1 MRYYGQNT
9 FLAPCLMA
17 YVLALLSATH
27 HVLASPVAATGVDM
41 SLLFPPEPESVHIVE
56 LPLPP
61 VSPSN
66 ETGACTLS
74 INPHGT
80 GCIGK
85 DAELRNGNF
94 LPDNK
99 HIVASVTFA
108 GAPDVPQPGSAYSGV
123 QLIVI
128 KTDGRKF
135 PNGDAWKCITCG
147 IPTARRNG
155 STELLEYPQAFRD
168 GRRVLA
174 GNNIVDCGGAVL
186 SSPKCVPERAHI
198 YPIYWTNTVN
208 GSGPGG
214 AIRENRIHPD
224 NVHMGFSS
232 FTSTGGVLGQ
242 FAYFGRLVFNPFPV
256 TGEPRVP
263 RYELH
268 NVTRLYDPA
277 ALQPFSV
284 HGGKLTINPEAL
296 SVGELRG
303 FSGSGDE
310 IIYVGANRESCN
322 TDIFAANIDTGHVR
336 RITQHPGYADP
347 IDVSPDNKW
356 SVILDTR
363 STNRTMFM
371 AAMRGIPPLTDLVSS
386 TASVSIRNNGQRRFF
401 QPWLL
406 DSTGDRGEYLG
417 QQLNAHETGS
427 ESVNDPEWNA
437 QADPRW
443 SWDGTQIA
451 YYQRLTVP
459 PQCGGL
465 NPLPCPASTSD
476 GERSYRIMLATLT
489 ARKPVRLRP
498 VKRVSDV
505 IPWGVPYVPGDPT
518 PVRWYPPGGAYTVY
532 GRVSGYAD
540 VTLIENSGG
549 TGLETV
555 AVSYHDYSDAAG
567 VVLTGSENVTSV
579 HVGESLTLE
588 RVEWYS
594 DLTSIGPG
602 SHSASK
608 VTSEDGFHLL
618 IDMMETEF
626 VANGTLT
633 STVDKVVYG
642 QPENYT

>member
-1 MRYYGQNT
+1 MRASNI
-9 FLAPCLMA
+9 CR
-17 YVLALLSATH
+17 V
-27 HVLASPVAATGVDM
+27 ASPVVAAGVDI
-41 SLLFPPEPESVHIVE
+41 SLSVPPPEPESVHIVE

-66 ETGACTLS
+66 ATGACALS

-80 GCIGK
+80 GCIDK

-99 HIVASVTFA
+99 HMVASVTFS
-108 GAPDVPQPGSAYSGV
+108 GAPEAPHHGSDYSGV

-128 KTDGRKF
+128 KTDGGEF

-147 IPTARRNG
+147 IPAARRNG
-155 STELLEYPQAFRD
+155 STDLLEYPQAFRD
-168 GRRVLA
+168 GRQVLA
-174 GNNIVDCGGAVL
+174 GNNIIDCGGAVL
-186 SSPKCVPERAHI
+186 SSPECVPERAHI
-198 YPIYWTNTVN
+198 YPIYWKNSAN
-208 GSGPGG
+208 GSGSGG
-214 AIRENRIHPD
+214 IIRENRIHPD
-224 NVHMGFSS
+224 NEHMGFSS
-232 FTSTGGVLGQ
+232 FTTTGGGMGQ
-242 FAYFGRLVFNPFPV
+242 FAYFGRLVFDPSPV

-268 NVTRLYDPA
+268 NVNRLYDPA
-277 ALQPFSV
+277 ALQPLSV
-284 HGGKLTINPEAL
+284 DGDELSINPEAL

-303 FSGSGDE
+303 FSRSGDE

-322 TDIFAANIDTGHVR
+322 TDLFAADIETGRVR
-336 RITQHPGYADP
+336 RITQHPAYADP
-347 IDVSPDNKW
+347 IDISPDDRW

-371 AAMRGIPPLTDLVSS
+371 SAVRGIPPLTDLVSS
-386 TASVSIRNNGQRRFF
+386 TASVSIRNNGQRRYF

-406 DSTGDRGEYLG
+406 DSTGDRDDYFG
-417 QQLNAHETGS
+417 QQLNANATGI

-451 YYQRLTVP
+451 YYQRMTVT

-465 NPLPCPASTSD
+465 NPLPCPVSTAD
-476 GERSYRIMLATLT
+476 GGRTYRIMLATLT
-489 ARKPVRLRP
+489 TRKPVRLRP
-498 VKRVSDV
+498 AKRVSDG

-518 PVRWYPPGGAYTVY
+518 PTRSYPPGGVYTVH
-532 GRVSGYAD
+532 GRVSGYAN

-555 AVSYHDYSDAAG
+555 AVRYHNYSDFAG
-567 VVLTGSENVTSV
+567 VVLTGSENVTSAN
-579 HVGESLTLE
+579 VGDSLTLE

-594 DLTSIGPG
+594 NLTSIGPDR
-602 SHSASK
+602 HSASK
-608 VTSEDGFHLL
+608 VTSEEGFHLL
-618 IDMMETEF
+618 IDLMETEF

-633 STVDKVVYG
+633 STVNGVVYT
-642 QPENYT
+642 QPDNYT